1 MTENSPHPPPRDA
14 ILRGENVCSAG
25 AVWEAASFPRGQPA
39 ACCFSSPNHLP
50 WPQHLLGPLSPLE
63 KSFDS

>member
-39 ACCFSSPNHLP
+39 ACCFSSSIFLD
-50 WPQHLLGPLSPLE
+50 LST
-63 KSFDS
+63 F